1 MSYTQAFATLFFV
14 AVGAVFLLWLLIR
27 GWSPESLPQWAGII
41 WALIAAMLVVPKLL
55 PGTIR
60 WSDNTS
66 IVTMFILG
74 AAFIL
79 SIKAI
84 FVFIRHYGSLSST
97 QRLSGYL
104 AAAPLILSILGVV
117 FTFWAMGG
125 FHQTKK

>member
-14 AVGAVFLLWLLIR
+14 AVGAVFLIWLLIR

-41 WALIAAMLVVPKLL
+41 WALIAAMLVVPKFL
-55 PGTIR
+55 PPTVR
-60 WSDNTS
+60 WNDNTS

-79 SIKAI
+79 SIKSI
-84 FVFIRHYGSLSST
+84 FVFIRHYGNLNST

-104 AAAPLILSILGVV
+104 ASAPLILSILGII
-117 FTFWAMGG
+117 FTFWAMGA
-125 FHQTKK
+125 FSQKK

>member
-41 WALIAAMLVVPKLL
+41 WALIAAMLVVPKFL
-55 PGTIR
+55 PPTVR
-60 WSDNTS
+60 WNDNTS
-66 IVTMFILG
+66 IVTMFIMC

-84 FVFIRHYGSLSST
+84 FVFIRHYSSLSST

-104 AAAPLILSILGVV
+104 ASAPLILSILGVV
-117 FTFWAMGG
+117 FTFWMMGG
-125 FHQTKK
+125 FHQKK